1 MGGKESKVGDST
13 GQNVNSVI
21 VNESVQVHNADIA
34 LQLNIIIALLAFSII
49 AKVLKCLHK
58 QQRKQILKELSPA

>member
-21 VNESVQVHNADIA
+21 VNESVQVHNEDIA
-34 LQLNIIIALLAFSII
+34 LQLNIIIALLAFAVIT
-49 AKVLKCLHK
+49 KVLKCIYK
-58 QQRKQILKELSPA
+58 QQRKRILKELSPA